1 MPLLI
6 MFEPPICGPTT
17 KARTSVDAAETCKTS
32 VKKENIC
39 RVPCTYLAY
48 HCLAIGLCW
57 SMLQALMGD
66 AFLLGKALQ
75 ALVTPELLP
84 GFLVTAS
91 EFCPQQ
97 NIRAYDCH
105 TCAFTACL
113 RPLLMFGSYAVLYQ
127 RLGWFTGERRLF
139 SCSLCFESPV
149 ELPKLVAKFFHSL
162 GWGESAISA
171 DTEDAAA
178 KLMLSLLKD
187 MGKEMPWRWQKAHL
201 DRVIESMV
209 TLLPRSK
216 TLLNQVYMLT
226 LLCCHDVL
234 SDELLVA
241 WHWRVD

>member
-1 MPLLI
+1 

-113 RPLLMFGSYAVLYQ
+113 RPLLMFGSYAVLYHMQ
-127 RLGWFTGERRLF
+127 SCINDWGGSQGRGAF
-139 SCSLCFESPV
+139 SAAV
-149 ELPKLVAKFFHSL
+149 
-162 GWGESAISA
+162 SA
-171 DTEDAAA
+171 
-178 KLMLSLLKD
+178 LKAQSSCQSWLQSSSTVWD
-187 MGKEMPWRWQKAHL
+187 GASQPSQQ
-201 DRVIESMV
+201 IQ
-209 TLLPRSK
+209 K
-216 TLLNQVYMLT
+216 TLQP
-226 LLCCHDVL
+226 
-234 SDELLVA
+234 S
-241 WHWRVD
+241 